1 MLFLALPI
9 LACVGFTAVGVTA
22 GTFTKPFA
30 CSKCASTNFILGSF
44 AALWQSAFGTGP
56 VFNTLLSAGMGGAH
70 AVTVVSTSTSAI
82 FGAMFYGIKTL
93 IMPPPKELEWWETDV
108 FKNVVGLAVLLS
120 TILLIVLR
128 LRRYLHR
135 KH

>member
-22 GTFTKPFA
+22 
-30 CSKCASTNFILGSF
+30 GSF

-82 FGAMFYGIKTL
+82 FWCY
-93 IMPPPKELEWWETDV
+93 
-108 FKNVVGLAVLLS
+108 
-120 TILLIVLR
+120 VLR
-128 LRRYLHR
+128 YQDAHLAASQRT
-135 KH
+135 

>member
-30 CSKCASTNFILGSF
+30 CSQCASTNSTLGSS
-44 AALWQSAFGTGP
+44 AALWQSALGTGP

-70 AVTVVSTSTSAI
+70 AATVVSTSTSAI
-82 FGAMFYGIKTL
+82 FDAMFYSIKTL
-93 IMPPPKELEWWETDV
+93 IMPPAKKLEWWETDL
-108 FKNVVGLAVLLS
+108 FKNFVGLAVLLS
-120 TILLIVLR
+120 TILLVALS

-135 KH
+135 KN

>member
-9 LACVGFTAVGVTA
+9 LACVGVTAVGVTA

-30 CSKCASTNFILGSF
+30 CSKCASTYFILGSF

-56 VFNTLLSAGMGGAH
+56 CFNTLLSAGMGGAH
-70 AVTVVSTSTSAI
+70 AVTVASTSTSAI
-82 FGAMFYGIKTL
+82 FGAMFYVIKTP

-135 KH
+135 KY

>member
-22 GTFTKPFA
+22 
-30 CSKCASTNFILGSF
+30 GSF

-82 FGAMFYGIKTL
+82 SGAMFYGIKTPIMPP

-108 FKNVVGLAVLLS
+108 FKNVVGLAVLLPDAEAEEN
-120 TILLIVLR
+120 TIHTTAAHIEAVCEW
-128 LRRYLHR
+128 YETI
-135 KH
+135 

>member
-22 GTFTKPFA
+22 
-30 CSKCASTNFILGSF
+30 GSF

-82 FGAMFYGIKTL
+82 SGAMFYGIKTPIMPP

-135 KH
+135 KN

>member
-9 LACVGFTAVGVTA
+9 LACVGVTAVGVTA
-22 GTFTKPFA
+22 
-30 CSKCASTNFILGSF
+30 GSF

-56 VFNTLLSAGMGGAH
+56 CFNTLLSAGMGGAP
-70 AVTVVSTSTSAI
+70 AVTVASTSTSAI
-82 FGAMFYGIKTL
+82 FGAMFYGIKTP

-135 KH
+135 KN

>member
-9 LACVGFTAVGVTA
+9 LACVGFTAVVVTA
-22 GTFTKPFA
+22 
-30 CSKCASTNFILGSF
+30 GSF
-44 AALWQSAFGTGP
+44 AALWQSAFGTGL

-82 FGAMFYGIKTL
+82 FGAMFYGIKTP

-120 TILLIVLR
+120 IILLIVLR

-135 KH
+135 KN

>member
-22 GTFTKPFA
+22 G
-30 CSKCASTNFILGSF
+30 SF
-44 AALWQSAFGTGP
+44 AALWQSAFGTGL

-82 FGAMFYGIKTL
+82 FGAMFYGIKTP

-108 FKNVVGLAVLLS
+108 FKNVVGLATGKESIYAFIIVWAPLLVPPAIKLS
-120 TILLIVLR
+120 TSVPPIHDIEA
-128 LRRYLHR
+128 
-135 KH
+135 